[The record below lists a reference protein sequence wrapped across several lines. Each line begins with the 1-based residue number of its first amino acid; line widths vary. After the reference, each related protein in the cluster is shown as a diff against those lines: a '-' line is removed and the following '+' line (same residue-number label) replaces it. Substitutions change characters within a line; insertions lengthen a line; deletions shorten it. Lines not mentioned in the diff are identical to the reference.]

1 MPIDELLVAGDSG
14 EAGRAIPIWLT
25 AGDTFATVLEGLS
38 KPHRAWAKAQ
48 GFEAQSGHMVLLP
61 TQTGRSAGV
70 LFGMGNNA
78 QTADPFLPGGLASL
92 VPEGI
97 YYFANGRRSL
107 RLATLSWLLDSY
119 RFDLYKS
126 PTRETK
132 ARLVI
137 PDGVDGKAIIAEA
150 RAVALARDLIN
161 TPSNEMGPR
170 ELATAAQG
178 LARQFGARS
187 EVIHDHER
195 LKRDFPMVHA
205 VGRASARAPR
215 LIDLVW
221 GADDGPRVTLV
232 GKGVCF
238 DTGGLNIKPGRSMSL
253 MKKDMGGA
261 ANILA
266 LARMIM
272 ADRLPVRLRV
282 LIPAVENAIS
292 GDAFRPGDVL
302 KSRKGLRVEIGN
314 TDAEGRL
321 ILADAL
327 ALADEDEPDLLIDMA
342 TLTGAAR
349 VALGP
354 ALPPFFTDNDD
365 LANVLHR
372 HAMAE
377 NDPLWRLPLWRDYDR
392 WIDSKIADVNH
403 ISDNAFAGSLVAALF
418 LKRFVEKAK
427 AYVHLDIYGWT
438 PKARP
443 GRPAG
448 GEAQGIRALFALIK
462 ERYATA

>member
-1 MPIDELLVAGDSG
+1 MPIDELLVAGDSS
-14 EAGRAIPIWLT
+14 EAGRAIPIRLV
-25 AGDTFATVLEGLS
+25 GEDTLATVLQGLS
-38 KPHRAWAKAQ
+38 EPHRAWAEAQDFKAQ
-48 GFEAQSGHMVLLP
+48 SEHMVVLP
-61 TQTGRSAGV
+61 AATGRPAAV
-70 LFGMGNNA
+70 LFGVGDEA
-78 QTADPFLPGGLASL
+78 QTADPFLPGRLASL
-92 VPEGI
+92 APEGV

-107 RLATLSWLLDSY
+107 RLAALSWLLDRY

-126 PTRETK
+126 RPRETT

-150 RAVALARDLIN
+150 KAVALARDLIN
-161 TPSNEMGPR
+161 TPSNEMGPH
-170 ELATAAQG
+170 ELATAAQV
-178 LARQFGARS
+178 LAREFDA
-187 EVIHDHER
+187 EIKVVHDHER
-195 LKRDFPMVHA
+195 LKHDFPMVHA
-205 VGRASARAPR
+205 VGRASTRAPR

-221 GADDGPRVTLV
+221 GVDDGPRVTLV
-232 GKGVCF
+232 AKGVCF
-238 DTGGLNIKPGRSMSL
+238 DTGGLNLKPGHSMAL

-261 ANILA
+261 ANVLA

-272 ADRLPVRLRV
+272 ADRLPIRLRV

-327 ALADEDEPDLLIDMA
+327 ALADEDKPELLIDMA

-354 ALPPFFTDNDD
+354 GVPPFFTDNDD
-365 LANVLHR
+365 LADALQR

-392 WIDSKIADVNH
+392 WIDSEIADVNH
-403 ISDNAFAGSLVAALF
+403 IADNAFAGSLVAALF

-448 GEAQGIRALFALIK
+448 GEAQGIRALFALLK